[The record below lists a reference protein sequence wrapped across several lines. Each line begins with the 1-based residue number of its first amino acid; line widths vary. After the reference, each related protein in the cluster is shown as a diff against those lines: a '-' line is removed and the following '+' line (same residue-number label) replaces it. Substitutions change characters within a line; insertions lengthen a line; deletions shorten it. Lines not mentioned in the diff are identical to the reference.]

1 MITSFRHRGLERFFL
16 SGSKAGIRP
25 EHAERLRLVLGR
37 LAAAVSA
44 QDMDLPGLRLHPLK
58 GRLKGRWSVTI
69 SGNWRVTFAYSGK
82 DAVQVDYEDYH

>member
-1 MITSFRHRGLERFFL
+1 VITSFRHRGLERFFL
-16 SGSKAGIRP
+16 SGSKTGVRP

-69 SGNWRVTFAYSGK
+69 SGNWRVTFSFSGK
-82 DAVQVDYEDYH
+82 DAIQVDYEDYH

>member
-1 MITSFRHRGLERFFL
+1 MITSFRHRSLGRFFS

-37 LAAAVSA
+37 LAAAVDPK
-44 QDMDLPGLRLHPLK
+44 DMDLPGLRLHRLK

-69 SGNWRVTFAYSGK
+69 SGNWRVTFAFLGK

>member
-1 MITSFRHRGLERFFL
+1 MITSFRHRGLGRFFT

-37 LAAAVSA
+37 LAAAV
-44 QDMDLPGLRLHPLK
+44 DPKGMDLPGLRLPRLK

-69 SGNWRVTFAYSGK
+69 GGNWRVTFAFLGK